1 MLEEQASKEQGQI
14 NEAVSASKDSAYGLF
29 DRHHDYSSL
38 QQDFDEVAVPDASE
52 HFDETIETVKAK
64 GPGDKGGLVGSSI
77 GTETKSDIAKVVE
90 PEEEEPNR
98 AEGIVLDQYRLHKK
112 FRDAEKVAVEK
123 DLEAMREET
132 TRTVGYGPYQQG
144 DAPIEASCGD
154 LTEGECH
161 TLNLGDQHFSLAQR
175 GHEDSFVGLDIGA
188 YDAMNV
194 DQLYV
199 SLKSTLNSAL
209 KSEQKGDADA
219 AVAKTAAIK
228 NIQKALT
235 ARILKRLDDGQPLVE
250 VARKMKAI
258 EGMQPQINDMER
270 RLGIMQSV
278 EPVLENAI
286 KTLQKV
292 VDVRGM
298 GKK

>member
-1 MLEEQASKEQGQI
+1 MKFTAALIA
-14 NEAVSASKDSAYGLF
+14 AVAA
-29 DRHHDYSSL
+29 RHHHHRHGVEYITEMEQLEAMSDTALVSSL
-38 QQDFDEVAVPDASE
+38 QATLTSA
-52 HFDETIETVKAK
+52 
-64 GPGDKGGLVGSSI
+64 L
-77 GTETKSDIAKVVE
+77 
-90 PEEEEPNR
+90 R
-98 AEGIVLDQYRLHKK
+98 AEARDDQ
-112 FRDAEKVAVEK
+112 A
-123 DLEAMREET
+123 
-132 TRTVGYGPYQQG
+132 
-144 DAPIEASCGD
+144 
-154 LTEGECH
+154 
-161 TLNLGDQHFSLAQR
+161 
-175 GHEDSFVGLDIGA
+175 
-188 YDAMNV
+188 
-194 DQLYV
+194 
-199 SLKSTLNSAL
+199 
-209 KSEQKGDADA
+209 A

>member
-1 MLEEQASKEQGQI
+1 MKTEVLFALIAS
-14 NEAVSASKDSAYGLF
+14 VSAH
-29 DRHHDYSSL
+29 RHHHKTHLAYHDYVAEQNYEMETL
-38 QQDFDEVAVPDASE
+38 QSMS
-52 HFDETIETVKAK
+52 TSK
-64 GPGDKGGLVGSSI
+64 LVSG
-77 GTETKSDIAKVVE
+77 
-90 PEEEEPNR
+90 
-98 AEGIVLDQYRLHKK
+98 
-112 FRDAEKVAVEK
+112 
-123 DLEAMREET
+123 
-132 TRTVGYGPYQQG
+132 
-144 DAPIEASCGD
+144 
-154 LTEGECH
+154 
-161 TLNLGDQHFSLAQR
+161 
-175 GHEDSFVGLDIGA
+175 
-188 YDAMNV
+188 
-194 DQLYV
+194 
-199 SLKSTLNSAL
+199 LKSTLDAAL
-209 KSEQKGDADA
+209 HAESHDDKAA

-298 GKK
+298 GKSAAIQMMDDYEGPNALTPDQ

>member
-1 MLEEQASKEQGQI
+1 MKFFALVATAA
-14 NEAVSASKDSAYGLF
+14 AVDFNTMGEDELLAQLSTTLSSAQ
-29 DRHHDYSSL
+29 R
-38 QQDFDEVAVPDASE
+38 SE
-52 HFDETIETVKAK
+52 AK
-64 GPGDKGGLVGSSI
+64 GDG
-77 GTETKSDIAKVVE
+77 
-90 PEEEEPNR
+90 
-98 AEGIVLDQYRLHKK
+98 
-112 FRDAEKVAVEK
+112 
-123 DLEAMREET
+123 
-132 TRTVGYGPYQQG
+132 
-144 DAPIEASCGD
+144 
-154 LTEGECH
+154 
-161 TLNLGDQHFSLAQR
+161 
-175 GHEDSFVGLDIGA
+175 
-188 YDAMNV
+188 
-194 DQLYV
+194 
-199 SLKSTLNSAL
+199 
-209 KSEQKGDADA
+209 DA

-228 NIQKALT
+228 NIQKSLT

>member
-1 MLEEQASKEQGQI
+1 MKFAAVLAIAAAVDFESM
-14 NEAVSASKDSAYGLF
+14 NE
-29 DRHHDYSSL
+29 
-38 QQDFDEVAVPDASE
+38 DE
-52 HFDETIETVKAK
+52 
-64 GPGDKGGLVGSSI
+64 L
-77 GTETKSDIAKVVE
+77 
-90 PEEEEPNR
+90 
-98 AEGIVLDQYRLHKK
+98 
-112 FRDAEKVAVEK
+112 
-123 DLEAMREET
+123 
-132 TRTVGYGPYQQG
+132 
-144 DAPIEASCGD
+144 
-154 LTEGECH
+154 
-161 TLNLGDQHFSLAQR
+161 LAQL
-175 GHEDSFVGLDIGA
+175 ST
-188 YDAMNV
+188 
-194 DQLYV
+194 
-199 SLKSTLNSAL
+199 TLNSAQR
-209 KSEQKGDADA
+209 SEARGDSDA

-298 GKK
+298 GKKWDA

>member
-1 MLEEQASKEQGQI
+1 MGNKFYILIQPTMKFLAFA
-14 NEAVSASKDSAYGLF
+14 AVASASVISFEDMNE
-29 DRHHDYSSL
+29 
-38 QQDFDEVAVPDASE
+38 DE
-52 HFDETIETVKAK
+52 
-64 GPGDKGGLVGSSI
+64 L
-77 GTETKSDIAKVVE
+77 
-90 PEEEEPNR
+90 
-98 AEGIVLDQYRLHKK
+98 
-112 FRDAEKVAVEK
+112 
-123 DLEAMREET
+123 
-132 TRTVGYGPYQQG
+132 
-144 DAPIEASCGD
+144 
-154 LTEGECH
+154 
-161 TLNLGDQHFSLAQR
+161 LAQL
-175 GHEDSFVGLDIGA
+175 ST
-188 YDAMNV
+188 
-194 DQLYV
+194 
-199 SLKSTLNSAL
+199 TLNSAQR
-209 KSEQKGDADA
+209 SEARGDGDA

-298 GKK
+298 GKKFLQIDDQVLMMDEPCYDGKGSYLRPN

>member
-1 MLEEQASKEQGQI
+1 LEGLDGVLEDWLDGLHDTESSLHIIDLWLHALAAI
-14 NEAVSASKDSAYGLF
+14 ATVSAV
-29 DRHHDYSSL
+29 
-38 QQDFDEVAVPDASE
+38 DFESMNEDE
-52 HFDETIETVKAK
+52 
-64 GPGDKGGLVGSSI
+64 L
-77 GTETKSDIAKVVE
+77 
-90 PEEEEPNR
+90 
-98 AEGIVLDQYRLHKK
+98 
-112 FRDAEKVAVEK
+112 
-123 DLEAMREET
+123 
-132 TRTVGYGPYQQG
+132 
-144 DAPIEASCGD
+144 
-154 LTEGECH
+154 
-161 TLNLGDQHFSLAQR
+161 LAQL
-175 GHEDSFVGLDIGA
+175 S
-188 YDAMNV
+188 
-194 DQLYV
+194 
-199 SLKSTLNSAL
+199 STLSSAQR
-209 KSEQKGDADA
+209 SEARGDGDA

>member
-1 MLEEQASKEQGQI
+1 METLENMSTERL
-14 NEAVSASKDSAYGLF
+14 V
-29 DRHHDYSSL
+29 
-38 QQDFDEVAVPDASE
+38 
-52 HFDETIETVKAK
+52 
-64 GPGDKGGLVGSSI
+64 GGLRN
-77 GTETKSDIAKVVE
+77 TLDLALA
-90 PEEEEPNR
+90 
-98 AEGIVLDQYRLHKK
+98 AES
-112 FRDAEKVAVEK
+112 RDDKA
-123 DLEAMREET
+123 
-132 TRTVGYGPYQQG
+132 
-144 DAPIEASCGD
+144 
-154 LTEGECH
+154 
-161 TLNLGDQHFSLAQR
+161 
-175 GHEDSFVGLDIGA
+175 
-188 YDAMNV
+188 
-194 DQLYV
+194 
-199 SLKSTLNSAL
+199 
-209 KSEQKGDADA
+209 A

-298 GKK
+298 GKALVQIDEQEIAPISEN

>member
-1 MLEEQASKEQGQI
+1 MKFFALAAI
-14 NEAVSASKDSAYGLF
+14 AAVSANQYDSMNE
-29 DRHHDYSSL
+29 
-38 QQDFDEVAVPDASE
+38 DEL
-52 HFDETIETVKAK
+52 
-64 GPGDKGGLVGSSI
+64 LV
-77 GTETKSDIAKVVE
+77 
-90 PEEEEPNR
+90 N
-98 AEGIVLDQYRLHKK
+98 
-112 FRDAEKVAVEK
+112 
-123 DLEAMREET
+123 LE
-132 TRTVGYGPYQQG
+132 
-144 DAPIEASCGD
+144 
-154 LTEGECH
+154 
-161 TLNLGDQHFSLAQR
+161 
-175 GHEDSFVGLDIGA
+175 
-188 YDAMNV
+188 
-194 DQLYV
+194 
-199 SLKSTLNSAL
+199 STLS
-209 KSEQKGDADA
+209 SEARGDGDA
-219 AVAKTAAIK
+219 AVAKTASIK

>member
-1 MLEEQASKEQGQI
+1 MGKI
-14 NEAVSASKDSAYGLF
+14 NKLFNMKFFALVAAVSASQYDSMTEDELLINLESTL
-29 DRHHDYSSL
+29 SS
-38 QQDFDEVAVPDASE
+38 
-52 HFDETIETVKAK
+52 
-64 GPGDKGGLVGSSI
+64 
-77 GTETKSDIAKVVE
+77 
-90 PEEEEPNR
+90 
-98 AEGIVLDQYRLHKK
+98 
-112 FRDAEKVAVEK
+112 
-123 DLEAMREET
+123 
-132 TRTVGYGPYQQG
+132 
-144 DAPIEASCGD
+144 
-154 LTEGECH
+154 
-161 TLNLGDQHFSLAQR
+161 AQR
-175 GHEDSFVGLDIGA
+175 
-188 YDAMNV
+188 
-194 DQLYV
+194 
-199 SLKSTLNSAL
+199 
-209 KSEQKGDADA
+209 SEARGDGDA

>member
-1 MLEEQASKEQGQI
+1 MKFAAALIATVAANRYESMNEDDLLVNLE
-14 NEAVSASKDSAYGLF
+14 
-29 DRHHDYSSL
+29 
-38 QQDFDEVAVPDASE
+38 
-52 HFDETIETVKAK
+52 
-64 GPGDKGGLVGSSI
+64 
-77 GTETKSDIAKVVE
+77 
-90 PEEEEPNR
+90 
-98 AEGIVLDQYRLHKK
+98 
-112 FRDAEKVAVEK
+112 
-123 DLEAMREET
+123 
-132 TRTVGYGPYQQG
+132 
-144 DAPIEASCGD
+144 
-154 LTEGECH
+154 
-161 TLNLGDQHFSLAQR
+161 
-175 GHEDSFVGLDIGA
+175 
-188 YDAMNV
+188 
-194 DQLYV
+194 
-199 SLKSTLNSAL
+199 STLSSAL
-209 KSEQKGDADA
+209 SSEARGDADA

-298 GKK
+298 GKKWAPSWQLVNDFNVLIFYEVFAGESVKYLSKIIITT